1 MQQIILPANFQ
12 GLKNL
17 QGFKVIQQGNKIRL
31 LIILF
36 NLNFK
41 ISSAR
46 IVPSYTTSLN
56 TSNIITNTSE
66 GQQSTSIPKDASKE

>member
-36 NLNFK
+36 NLEFK
-41 ISSAR
+41 F
-46 IVPSYTTSLN
+46 
-56 TSNIITNTSE
+56 
-66 GQQSTSIPKDASKE
+66 QQRA

>member
-31 LIILF
+31 LIVLF

>member
-36 NLNFK
+36 NFEFK
-41 ISSAR
+41 F
-46 IVPSYTTSLN
+46 
-56 TSNIITNTSE
+56 
-66 GQQSTSIPKDASKE
+66 QQRA